1 MKINGLL
8 ILGVLLALG
17 FISWFLYDEF
27 ENKIFLYL
35 AIAFGVGFVV
45 WRSVGTKGMKGRGGN
60 ES

>member
-1 MKINGLL
+1 MKKVNGLL

-35 AIAFGVGFVV
+35 AIAFGVGFLI
-45 WRSVGTKGMKGRGGN
+45 WRSVGSKGMGGRSN
-60 ES
+60 S